1 MYKQS
6 NEAKLAY
13 QSAERTLDI
22 VVNVNGV
29 DYKATDIEQ
38 FDYDSG
44 GYTGDTFSI
53 GSTYEN
59 NITVK
64 FIHLVEGLK
73 RGMIVKPRIG
83 IKLPNGTFEYTPL
96 GVFIIADEIQM
107 DRNNNS
113 TTIKAYDKFVVMEGQ
128 YISKLTYPANAVD
141 IITEIA
147 QMCKVD
153 VNTNDLAHL
162 PTIKVSKAITKQSYR
177 TAIGWIAQLYVG
189 FASFDRNGKLTIRRV
204 AEPNY
209 TIEPSEYEQQGLIKN
224 EAPYI
229 IGGISC
235 NVNAVET
242 TNNGETNETTH
253 KIHSGSVNGS
263 QIELTNDIMTQ
274 ELLDSIWNSLKTV
287 TFYPFSLNWFGN
299 PAIEAGD
306 WLSLKDMKGNVF
318 IVPNN
323 GYTIS
328 FNGGLS
334 STSKA
339 DQNATDSSTVK
350 YTGELT
356 RAIENYSRRQAPDG
370 TNIYTDVKEPTDAK
384 FNDVWFK
391 PNGNSTELWIFEQQS
406 DGTGKWV
413 KQPVNGEVEQKIN
426 DALKDFDELD
436 KSFKDNANT
445 QSATN
450 ELMKSR
456 IDGISNQI
464 PNLSDEISRVN
475 GSVTSLKTQ
484 ADKDRQ
490 QLQTTSQNLD
500 KARQDLL
507 SNSNRIDG
515 ISNQIPNLSDEIS
528 RVNGSVT
535 SLKTQA
541 DKDRQQLQTTSQN
554 LDKARQDLLSNSNRI
569 DKLTVGLDSVNI
581 NVNNVNSKVDNIKIG
596 GTNLMQNTTKDYV
609 KFTGD
614 GWGVSYLTPNNQ
626 AIPVIGGETYTFSA
640 WVKNDSSSAGRV
652 DLEIYQYNA
661 KGENKQNG
669 SSSEFSVWASP
680 GEEKR
685 LVFTKTL
692 LADTTK
698 VRLHTRNRDKNGTVT
713 YWTKMAKVEKGNVP
727 TDWSPA
733 PEDEIERVS
742 QLKVD
747 LNGMNATVAT
757 NKGDIAQIKLTE
769 SGMQQSI
776 KDAQG
781 NISALQNDSKQF
793 KQQFQDVNGSIATI
807 TNTANSLSSQLSTKV
822 GTSEYNS
829 FKEQTAQELR
839 AKLTASDL
847 SGYAKS
853 ADVKVSVDGL
863 NARFDN
869 LNVGGTNLL
878 KGTSKELQ
886 QKSTTNDWVRLPYN
900 TNFFKS
906 IYPLDNFTAK
916 VWIEK
921 PNKDSWLQAYVG
933 GNGLFK
939 GNVIKAGQSG
949 YSEVHGTLNKD
960 ITGANLVIGAG
971 DGVSVSL
978 SWKELKLEKGNV
990 PTDWSPAPEDEIERV
1005 SQLKV
1010 DLNGMNATVATN
1022 KGDIA
1027 QIKLTES
1034 GMQQSI
1040 KDAQGNISALQNDS
1054 KQFKQQFQDVNG
1066 SIATITNT
1074 ANSLSS
1080 QLSTKVGTSE
1090 YNSFKEQTAQELRA
1104 KLTASDLS
1112 GYAKSADVKVSVDG
1126 LNARFDN
1133 LNVGGTNL
1141 LKGTSKELQQKS
1153 TTNDWVRL
1161 PYNTNFFKS
1170 IYPLDNFTAKVWI
1183 EKPNKDSWLQA
1194 YVGGNGLFKGN
1205 VIKAGQSGYSE
1216 VHGTLNK
1223 DITGA
1228 NLVIGAGDGVS
1239 VSLSWKELKLE
1250 KGTIATDWSP
1260 SPEDMTDK
1268 IEVLSGKITA
1278 NSNEFSTVYTK
1289 ITNVQDIANST
1300 GGGINLAKHTSNK
1313 LANVTASPWIYVGSE
1328 SSSSF
1333 NKLKDYQGKYMTVRV
1348 WIERPSRD
1356 TWVRI
1361 WTDKGAIEGNV
1372 IKAGQSGYSTASGV
1386 IPTGFS
1392 AWNIPVGNSNNGTTT
1407 TFGWKE
1413 FKIELGNVATPWSP
1427 NPDDVDNN
1435 IDTAANNARTNAKN
1449 DAVNAIKSDSQWQ
1462 SMGKIVTNASFLQNS
1477 DGFAQEVSKRIVG
1490 STGQTNLYY
1499 NSEFAYTGTD
1509 PHNMDGI
1516 QSTRN
1521 VAYSKNDRWANYK
1534 GSNAVFAST
1543 RGTLSDYYYI
1553 EHRKDKYVK
1562 VQPGEVVSASV
1573 VTWVTGGSDVPRD
1586 GYAICTISFYKDL
1599 SSSRMGYKETSVA
1612 AKDINYPYYRTLK
1625 VENVTVPNGANYM
1638 TLHLIARGSSNWQF
1652 SQPMLVKDNHVG
1664 VYVPSTQLQLN
1675 QVIDTADSHT
1685 RTISDYLTGSN
1696 SRFVQMANYLN
1707 MNVKNSSVSING
1719 DGVMLSGNRIK
1730 ITGKTLID
1738 NAVILDALIKD
1749 INANTI
1755 KTKKLDASKINVTNL
1770 NANNITSGTI
1780 SGTNLNIN
1788 LDSGD
1793 VSFQKGVL
1801 YNNKNLKIDL
1811 TNGFLEI
1818 QDTKKTRGLL
1828 ITDGNIFISKDLSS
1842 IDPSKQIA
1850 NIGYNG
1856 GSGIDL
1862 DVYNVGK
1869 MSFTYSEIVDK
1880 SNNVS
1885 LETRPV
1891 NWRSKYYLGPQLYM
1905 KAGEYKNTHTFAIR
1919 TNGDGLGAS
1928 ILGDND
1934 KITITASEVSISKIK
1949 NTYIENLDAT
1959 NLHVYGSKNSVVPSS
1974 KGYVA
1979 INAYET
1985 AEYYFGDIGESQTDK
2000 QGVKIINLE
2009 PLFLETVNTSVPYQ
2023 VFLSSYDD
2031 AKVWVFARNNN
2042 MFIVKS
2048 DKPNVK
2054 FAWEIKAK
2062 RKDYENVRLKTVNYK
2077 GERN

>member
-128 YISKLTYPANAVD
+128 YVSKLTYPANAVD

-189 FASFDRNGKLTIRRV
+189 FASFDRDGKLTIRRV

-209 TIEPSEYEQQGLIKN
+209 TIEPSEYEQQGLVKN

-235 NVNAVET
+235 NVNVVET
-242 TNNGETNETTH
+242 TNNGETNETTY

-274 ELLDSIWNSLKTV
+274 ELLDSIWNSLKTI

-318 IVPNN
+318 VVPNN

-356 RAIENYSRRQAPDG
+356 RAIENYSKRQAPDG

-391 PNGNSTELWIFEQQS
+391 PNGNSTELWIFERQS

-436 KSFKDNANT
+436 KSFRDNANT

-456 IDGISNQI
+456 IDSISNQI

-484 ADKDRQ
+484 TDKDRQ

-500 KARQDLL
+500 KARQDVL
-507 SNSNRIDG
+507 SNS
-515 ISNQIPNLSDEIS
+515 S
-528 RVNGSVT
+528 
-535 SLKTQA
+535 
-541 DKDRQQLQTTSQN
+541 
-554 LDKARQDLLSNSNRI
+554 RI
-569 DKLTVGLDSVNI
+569 DKLSVGLDSVNI
-581 NVNNVNSKVDNIKIG
+581 NVNNVNSKVEGIQIG
-596 GTNLMQNTTKDYV
+596 GGKNIVRGTSSDWTGVGRDEFNGSNNQVHIIGLAYLDQLKVGDSVTVTCNYQYSGVTNSNAEAQIQ
-609 KFTGD
+609 
-614 GWGVSYLTPNNQ
+614 GWGNVTKWESGQFPRQTPFAMQTGNDLYKGSIN
-626 AIPVIGGETYTFSA
+626 YTFKLTADMLKNRYWELA
-640 WVKNDSSSAGRV
+640 WRFNYVNQGAWF
-652 DLEIYQYNA
+652 Q
-661 KGENKQNG
+661 
-669 SSSEFSVWASP
+669 W
-680 GEEKR
+680 
-685 LVFTKTL
+685 VFF
-692 LADTTK
+692 
-698 VRLHTRNRDKNGTVT
+698 
-713 YWTKMAKVEKGNVP
+713 KMEKGTTATP
-727 TDWSPA
+727 WTPA

-742 QLKVD
+742 QLRVD
-747 LNGMNATVAT
+747 LDGMNATVAT

-769 SGMQQSI
+769 NGMQQSI

-781 NISALQNDSKQF
+781 NISTLQNDSKQF
-793 KQQFQDVNGSIATI
+793 KQQFQDVNGNITTI
-807 TNTANSLSSQLSTKV
+807 KNDAKSLSSQLSTKV

-829 FKEQTAQELR
+829 FKEQTAQQLQT
-839 AKLTASDL
+839 KLTASDL

-863 NARFDN
+863 NARFDS

-878 KGTSKELQ
+878 YKTKDIDINNKNWYQKGSNVYYDKRYDKKAIHAWGDWSTYVSNQTIHLESNTDYTVSAYLMSYQKGTGSGIQFGVYAKNTADNQAFTVGVLQ
-886 QKSTTNDWVRLPYN
+886 NTKGNLSNTEWRRFSTVYHN
-900 TNFFKS
+900 TN
-906 IYPLDNFTAK
+906 A
-916 VWIEK
+916 
-921 PNKDSWLQAYVG
+921 
-933 GNGLFK
+933 
-939 GNVIKAGQSG
+939 
-949 YSEVHGTLNKD
+949 KD
-960 ITGANLVIGAG
+960 ITDFRIEAFG
-971 DGVSVSL
+971 DWSTVSGNV
-978 SWKELKLEKGNV
+978 WIAEIKLETGNIA
-990 PTDWSPAPEDEIERV
+990 TDYTQAPEDM
-1005 SQLKV
+1005 S
-1010 DLNGMNATVATN
+1010 
-1022 KGDIA
+1022 
-1027 QIKLTES
+1027 
-1034 GMQQSI
+1034 
-1040 KDAQGNISALQNDS
+1040 
-1054 KQFKQQFQDVNG
+1054 
-1066 SIATITNT
+1066 
-1074 ANSLSS
+1074 
-1080 QLSTKVGTSE
+1080 
-1090 YNSFKEQTAQELRA
+1090 
-1104 KLTASDLS
+1104 
-1112 GYAKSADVKVSVDG
+1112 
-1126 LNARFDN
+1126 
-1133 LNVGGTNL
+1133 
-1141 LKGTSKELQQKS
+1141 
-1153 TTNDWVRL
+1153 
-1161 PYNTNFFKS
+1161 
-1170 IYPLDNFTAKVWI
+1170 
-1183 EKPNKDSWLQA
+1183 
-1194 YVGGNGLFKGN
+1194 
-1205 VIKAGQSGYSE
+1205 
-1216 VHGTLNK
+1216 
-1223 DITGA
+1223 
-1228 NLVIGAGDGVS
+1228 
-1239 VSLSWKELKLE
+1239 
-1250 KGTIATDWSP
+1250 
-1260 SPEDMTDK
+1260 DK
-1268 IEVLSGKITA
+1268 IEALSGRVTA

-1289 ITNVQDIANST
+1289 ITN
-1300 GGGINLAKHTSNK
+1300 
-1313 LANVTASPWIYVGSE
+1313 
-1328 SSSSF
+1328 
-1333 NKLKDYQGKYMTVRV
+1333 
-1348 WIERPSRD
+1348 
-1356 TWVRI
+1356 
-1361 WTDKGAIEGNV
+1361 
-1372 IKAGQSGYSTASGV
+1372 
-1386 IPTGFS
+1386 
-1392 AWNIPVGNSNNGTTT
+1392 
-1407 TFGWKE
+1407 
-1413 FKIELGNVATPWSP
+1413 
-1427 NPDDVDNN
+1427 
-1435 IDTAANNARTNAKN
+1435 AKN
-1449 DAVNAIKSDSQWQ
+1449 DAINAIKGDSQWQ

-1477 DGFAQEVSKRIVG
+1477 NGFAQEVVKTATPAFNGGGKNLARGTSDSWTGVYTQEFNGGTNFTKKVADVYLDDLSVG
-1490 STGQTNLYY
+1490 DRVSVQIIYQYSGVTTSNAKAWLQGSGDVTGWNGGNFYGTPTTINMQ
-1499 NSEFAYTGTD
+1499 TGTGVKNGSFKYTFD
-1509 PHNMDGI
+1509 ITSDMKKNRFWGVAWRFD
-1516 QSTRN
+1516 N
-1521 VAYSKNDRWANYK
+1521 VNK
-1534 GSNAVFAST
+1534 GAWFQW
-1543 RGTLSDYYYI
+1543 L
-1553 EHRKDKYVK
+1553 K
-1562 VQPGEVVSASV
+1562 
-1573 VTWVTGGSDVPRD
+1573 
-1586 GYAICTISFYKDL
+1586 F
-1599 SSSRMGYKETSVA
+1599 
-1612 AKDINYPYYRTLK
+1612 K
-1625 VENVTVPNGANYM
+1625 VEKGTVATPWSPAPEDLA
-1638 TLHLIARGSSNWQF
+1638 T
-1652 SQPMLVKDNHVG
+1652 K
-1664 VYVPSTQLQLN
+1664 LQLN

-1707 MNVKNSSVSING
+1707 MNVGNSSVSVNG
-1719 DGVMLSGNRIK
+1719 NGVMLSGNRIK

-1749 INANTI
+1749 INANTV
-1755 KTKKLDASKINVTNL
+1755 KTKTLDASKINVTNL

-1801 YNNKNLKIDL
+1801 YNNKNFKIDL

-1850 NIGYNG
+1850 NIGYND
-1856 GSGIDL
+1856 GSGMDL
-1862 DVYNVGK
+1862 DVFNVGK

-1891 NWRSKYYLGPQLYM
+1891 NWRSKDYLGPQLYM

-1934 KITITASEVSISKIK
+1934 KITITASDVSISKIK

-1974 KGYVA
+1974 KGYIA

-2000 QGVKIINLE
+2000 QGVKIINLD
-2009 PLFLETVNTSVPYQ
+2009 PLFLETVNTNVPYQ

>member
-128 YISKLTYPANAVD
+128 YVSKLTYPANAVD

-209 TIEPSEYEQQGLIKN
+209 TIEPSEYEQQGLVKN

-235 NVNAVET
+235 NVNVVET
-242 TNNGETNETTH
+242 TNNGETSETTH
-253 KIHSGSVNGS
+253 KLHSGSVNGS

-274 ELLDSIWNSLKTV
+274 SLLDSIWDSLKSI

-306 WLSLKDMKGNVF
+306 WLSLKDIKGNVF
-318 IVPNN
+318 VVPNN

-356 RAIENYSRRQAPDG
+356 RAIENYSKRQAPDG

-391 PNGNSTELWIFEQQS
+391 PNGNSTELWIFERQS

-413 KQPVNGEVEQKIN
+413 KQPVNGEVEKKIN

-456 IDGISNQI
+456 IDSISNQI

-500 KARQDLL
+500 KARQDVL
-507 SNSNRIDG
+507 SNS
-515 ISNQIPNLSDEIS
+515 S
-528 RVNGSVT
+528 
-535 SLKTQA
+535 
-541 DKDRQQLQTTSQN
+541 
-554 LDKARQDLLSNSNRI
+554 RI
-569 DKLTVGLDSVNI
+569 DKLSVGLDSVNI
-581 NVNNVNSKVDNIKIG
+581 NVNNVNSKVDSIQIG
-596 GTNLMQNTTKDYV
+596 GGKNLVRGTSGDWTGVGRDEFNGSNNQTHIIGLAYLDQLKVGDSVTVTCNYQYSGVTNSNAEAQIQ
-609 KFTGD
+609 
-614 GWGVSYLTPNNQ
+614 GWGNVTKWESGQFPRQTPF
-626 AIPVIGGETYTFSA
+626 AIQTGNDLYKGSINYTFKLTADMLKNRYWELA
-640 WVKNDSSSAGRV
+640 WRFNYVNQGAWF
-652 DLEIYQYNA
+652 Q
-661 KGENKQNG
+661 
-669 SSSEFSVWASP
+669 W
-680 GEEKR
+680 
-685 LVFTKTL
+685 VFF
-692 LADTTK
+692 
-698 VRLHTRNRDKNGTVT
+698 
-713 YWTKMAKVEKGNVP
+713 KMEKGTTATP
-727 TDWSPA
+727 WTPA
-733 PEDEIERVS
+733 PEDEIERVA

-747 LNGMNATVAT
+747 LNGINATVAT

-769 SGMQQSI
+769 NGMQQSI

-781 NISALQNDSKQF
+781 NISTLQNDSKQF
-793 KQQFQDVNGSIATI
+793 KQQFQDVNGNIADI
-807 TNTANSLSSQLSTKV
+807 NNNAKSLSSQLSTKV

-839 AKLTASDL
+839 TKLIASDL

-863 NARFDN
+863 NARFDS

-878 KGTSKELQ
+878 YKTKDIDINNKNWYQKGSNVYYDKRYDKKAIHAWGDWSTYVSNQTIHLESNTDYTVSAYLMSYQKGTGVADGNGIQFGVYAKNTADNQAFTVGVLQ
-886 QKSTTNDWVRLPYN
+886 NTKGNLSNTEWRRFSTVYHN
-900 TNFFKS
+900 TN
-906 IYPLDNFTAK
+906 A
-916 VWIEK
+916 
-921 PNKDSWLQAYVG
+921 
-933 GNGLFK
+933 
-939 GNVIKAGQSG
+939 
-949 YSEVHGTLNKD
+949 KD
-960 ITGANLVIGAG
+960 ITDFRIGAFG
-971 DGVSVSL
+971 DWSTVSGNV
-978 SWKELKLEKGNV
+978 WIAEIKLETGNIA
-990 PTDWSPAPEDEIERV
+990 TDYTQAPEDM
-1005 SQLKV
+1005 S
-1010 DLNGMNATVATN
+1010 
-1022 KGDIA
+1022 
-1027 QIKLTES
+1027 
-1034 GMQQSI
+1034 
-1040 KDAQGNISALQNDS
+1040 
-1054 KQFKQQFQDVNG
+1054 
-1066 SIATITNT
+1066 
-1074 ANSLSS
+1074 
-1080 QLSTKVGTSE
+1080 
-1090 YNSFKEQTAQELRA
+1090 
-1104 KLTASDLS
+1104 
-1112 GYAKSADVKVSVDG
+1112 
-1126 LNARFDN
+1126 
-1133 LNVGGTNL
+1133 
-1141 LKGTSKELQQKS
+1141 
-1153 TTNDWVRL
+1153 
-1161 PYNTNFFKS
+1161 
-1170 IYPLDNFTAKVWI
+1170 
-1183 EKPNKDSWLQA
+1183 
-1194 YVGGNGLFKGN
+1194 
-1205 VIKAGQSGYSE
+1205 
-1216 VHGTLNK
+1216 
-1223 DITGA
+1223 
-1228 NLVIGAGDGVS
+1228 
-1239 VSLSWKELKLE
+1239 
-1250 KGTIATDWSP
+1250 
-1260 SPEDMTDK
+1260 DK
-1268 IEVLSGKITA
+1268 IEALSGKITA

-1289 ITNVQDIANST
+1289 ITN
-1300 GGGINLAKHTSNK
+1300 
-1313 LANVTASPWIYVGSE
+1313 
-1328 SSSSF
+1328 
-1333 NKLKDYQGKYMTVRV
+1333 
-1348 WIERPSRD
+1348 
-1356 TWVRI
+1356 
-1361 WTDKGAIEGNV
+1361 
-1372 IKAGQSGYSTASGV
+1372 
-1386 IPTGFS
+1386 
-1392 AWNIPVGNSNNGTTT
+1392 
-1407 TFGWKE
+1407 
-1413 FKIELGNVATPWSP
+1413 
-1427 NPDDVDNN
+1427 
-1435 IDTAANNARTNAKN
+1435 AKN
-1449 DAVNAIKSDSQWQ
+1449 DAINAIKGDSQWQ
-1462 SMGKIVTNASFLQNS
+1462 SIGKIVTNASFLQNS
-1477 DGFAQEVSKRIVG
+1477 DGFAQEVVKTATPAFNGGGKNLARGTSDSWTGVYTQEFNGGTNFTKKVADVYLDDLSVG
-1490 STGQTNLYY
+1490 DRVSVQIIYQYSGVTTSNAKAWLQGSGDVTGWNGGNFYGTPTTINMQ
-1499 NSEFAYTGTD
+1499 TGTGVKNGSFKYTFD
-1509 PHNMDGI
+1509 ITSDMKKNRFWRVAWRFD
-1516 QSTRN
+1516 N
-1521 VAYSKNDRWANYK
+1521 VNK
-1534 GSNAVFAST
+1534 GARFQW
-1543 RGTLSDYYYI
+1543 L
-1553 EHRKDKYVK
+1553 K
-1562 VQPGEVVSASV
+1562 
-1573 VTWVTGGSDVPRD
+1573 
-1586 GYAICTISFYKDL
+1586 F
-1599 SSSRMGYKETSVA
+1599 
-1612 AKDINYPYYRTLK
+1612 K
-1625 VENVTVPNGANYM
+1625 VEKGKVATPYSPAPEDLA
-1638 TLHLIARGSSNWQF
+1638 T
-1652 SQPMLVKDNHVG
+1652 K
-1664 VYVPSTQLQLN
+1664 LQLN

-1685 RTISDYLTGSN
+1685 RTINDYLTGSN

-1850 NIGYNG
+1850 NIGYND
-1856 GSGIDL
+1856 GSGMDL
-1862 DVYNVGK
+1862 DVFNVGK

-1928 ILGDND
+1928 ILGNND
-1934 KITITASEVSISKIK
+1934 KITISASDVSISKIK
-1949 NTYIENLDAT
+1949 YTYIENLDAT

-2062 RKDYENVRLKTVNYK
+2062 RKGYENVRLETVDLKN
-2077 GERN
+2077 ERN

>member
-128 YISKLTYPANAVD
+128 YVSKLTYPANAVD

-209 TIEPSEYEQQGLIKN
+209 TIEPSEYEQQGLVKN

-235 NVNAVET
+235 NVNVVET
-242 TNNGETNETTH
+242 TNNGETSETTH
-253 KIHSGSVNGS
+253 KLHSGSVNGS

-274 ELLDSIWNSLKTV
+274 SLLDSIWDSLKSI

-306 WLSLKDMKGNVF
+306 WLSLKDIKGNVF
-318 IVPNN
+318 VVPNN

-356 RAIENYSRRQAPDG
+356 RAIENYSKRQAPDG

-391 PNGNSTELWIFEQQS
+391 PNGNSTELWIFERQS

-456 IDGISNQI
+456 IDSISNQI

-500 KARQDLL
+500 KARQDVL
-507 SNSNRIDG
+507 SNS
-515 ISNQIPNLSDEIS
+515 S
-528 RVNGSVT
+528 
-535 SLKTQA
+535 
-541 DKDRQQLQTTSQN
+541 
-554 LDKARQDLLSNSNRI
+554 RI
-569 DKLTVGLDSVNI
+569 DKLSVGLDSVNI
-581 NVNNVNSKVDNIKIG
+581 NVNNVNSKVDSIQIG
-596 GTNLMQNTTKDYV
+596 GGKNLVRGTSGDWTGVGRDEFNGSNNQTHIIGLAYLDQLKVGDSVTVTCNYQYSGVTNSNAEAQIQ
-609 KFTGD
+609 
-614 GWGVSYLTPNNQ
+614 GWGNVTKWESGRFPRQTPF
-626 AIPVIGGETYTFSA
+626 AIQTGNDLYKGSINYTFKLTADMLKNRYWELA
-640 WVKNDSSSAGRV
+640 WRFNYVNQGAWF
-652 DLEIYQYNA
+652 Q
-661 KGENKQNG
+661 
-669 SSSEFSVWASP
+669 W
-680 GEEKR
+680 
-685 LVFTKTL
+685 VFF
-692 LADTTK
+692 
-698 VRLHTRNRDKNGTVT
+698 
-713 YWTKMAKVEKGNVP
+713 KMEKGTTATP
-727 TDWSPA
+727 WTPA
-733 PEDEIERVS
+733 PEDEIERVA

-747 LNGMNATVAT
+747 LNGINATVAT

-769 SGMQQSI
+769 NGMQQSI

-781 NISALQNDSKQF
+781 NISTLQNDSKQF
-793 KQQFQDVNGSIATI
+793 KQQFQDVNGNIADI
-807 TNTANSLSSQLSTKV
+807 NNNAKSLSSQLSTKV

-839 AKLTASDL
+839 TKLIASDL

-863 NARFDN
+863 NARFDS

-878 KGTSKELQ
+878 YKTKDIDINNKNWYQKGSNVYYDKRYDKKAIHAWGDWSTYVSNQTIHLESNTDYTVSAYLMSYQKGTGVADGNGIQFGVYAKNTADNQAFTVGVLQ
-886 QKSTTNDWVRLPYN
+886 NTKGNLSNTEWRRFSTVYHN
-900 TNFFKS
+900 TN
-906 IYPLDNFTAK
+906 A
-916 VWIEK
+916 
-921 PNKDSWLQAYVG
+921 
-933 GNGLFK
+933 
-939 GNVIKAGQSG
+939 
-949 YSEVHGTLNKD
+949 KD
-960 ITGANLVIGAG
+960 ITDFRIEAFG
-971 DGVSVSL
+971 DWSTVSGNV
-978 SWKELKLEKGNV
+978 WIAEIKLETGNIA
-990 PTDWSPAPEDEIERV
+990 TDYTQAPEDM
-1005 SQLKV
+1005 S
-1010 DLNGMNATVATN
+1010 
-1022 KGDIA
+1022 
-1027 QIKLTES
+1027 
-1034 GMQQSI
+1034 
-1040 KDAQGNISALQNDS
+1040 
-1054 KQFKQQFQDVNG
+1054 
-1066 SIATITNT
+1066 
-1074 ANSLSS
+1074 
-1080 QLSTKVGTSE
+1080 
-1090 YNSFKEQTAQELRA
+1090 
-1104 KLTASDLS
+1104 
-1112 GYAKSADVKVSVDG
+1112 
-1126 LNARFDN
+1126 
-1133 LNVGGTNL
+1133 
-1141 LKGTSKELQQKS
+1141 
-1153 TTNDWVRL
+1153 
-1161 PYNTNFFKS
+1161 
-1170 IYPLDNFTAKVWI
+1170 
-1183 EKPNKDSWLQA
+1183 
-1194 YVGGNGLFKGN
+1194 
-1205 VIKAGQSGYSE
+1205 
-1216 VHGTLNK
+1216 
-1223 DITGA
+1223 
-1228 NLVIGAGDGVS
+1228 
-1239 VSLSWKELKLE
+1239 
-1250 KGTIATDWSP
+1250 
-1260 SPEDMTDK
+1260 DK
-1268 IEVLSGKITA
+1268 IEALSGKITA

-1289 ITNVQDIANST
+1289 ITN
-1300 GGGINLAKHTSNK
+1300 
-1313 LANVTASPWIYVGSE
+1313 
-1328 SSSSF
+1328 
-1333 NKLKDYQGKYMTVRV
+1333 
-1348 WIERPSRD
+1348 
-1356 TWVRI
+1356 
-1361 WTDKGAIEGNV
+1361 
-1372 IKAGQSGYSTASGV
+1372 
-1386 IPTGFS
+1386 
-1392 AWNIPVGNSNNGTTT
+1392 
-1407 TFGWKE
+1407 
-1413 FKIELGNVATPWSP
+1413 
-1427 NPDDVDNN
+1427 
-1435 IDTAANNARTNAKN
+1435 AKN
-1449 DAVNAIKSDSQWQ
+1449 DAINAIKGDSQWQ
-1462 SMGKIVTNASFLQNS
+1462 SIGKIVTNASFLQNS
-1477 DGFAQEVSKRIVG
+1477 DGFAQEVVKTATPAFNGGGKNLARGTSDSWTGVYTQEFNGGTNFTKKVADVYLDDLSVG
-1490 STGQTNLYY
+1490 DRVSVQIIYQYSGVTTSNAKAWLQGSGDVTGWNGGNFYGTPTTINMQ
-1499 NSEFAYTGTD
+1499 TGTGVKNGSFKYTFD
-1509 PHNMDGI
+1509 ITSDMKKNRFWRVAWRFD
-1516 QSTRN
+1516 N
-1521 VAYSKNDRWANYK
+1521 VNK
-1534 GSNAVFAST
+1534 GAWFQW
-1543 RGTLSDYYYI
+1543 L
-1553 EHRKDKYVK
+1553 K
-1562 VQPGEVVSASV
+1562 
-1573 VTWVTGGSDVPRD
+1573 
-1586 GYAICTISFYKDL
+1586 F
-1599 SSSRMGYKETSVA
+1599 
-1612 AKDINYPYYRTLK
+1612 K
-1625 VENVTVPNGANYM
+1625 VEKGKVATPYSPAPEDLA
-1638 TLHLIARGSSNWQF
+1638 T
-1652 SQPMLVKDNHVG
+1652 K
-1664 VYVPSTQLQLN
+1664 LQLN

-1685 RTISDYLTGSN
+1685 RTINDYLTGSN

-2062 RKDYENVRLKTVNYK
+2062 RKGYENVRLETVDLKN
-2077 GERN
+2077 ERN

>member
-128 YISKLTYPANAVD
+128 YVSKLTYPANAVD

-153 VNTNDLAHL
+153 VNTDDLAHL

-189 FASFDRNGKLTIRRV
+189 FASFDRDGKLTIRRV

-209 TIEPSEYEQQGLIKN
+209 TIEPSEYEQQGLVKN

-235 NVNAVET
+235 NVNVVET

-318 IVPNN
+318 VVPNN

-391 PNGNSTELWIFEQQS
+391 PNGNSTELWIFERQS

-426 DALKDFDELD
+426 DTLKDFDKLD

-456 IDGISNQI
+456 IDSISNQI
-464 PNLSDEISRVN
+464 PNLNDEISRVN
-475 GSVTSLKTQ
+475 GNVTSLKTQ
-484 ADKDRQ
+484 TDKDRQ

-500 KARQDLL
+500 Q
-507 SNSNRIDG
+507 
-515 ISNQIPNLSDEIS
+515 
-528 RVNGSVT
+528 
-535 SLKTQA
+535 
-541 DKDRQQLQTTSQN
+541 
-554 LDKARQDLLSNSNRI
+554 ARQDLLSNSNRI
-569 DKLTVGLDSVNI
+569 DKLSVGLDNVNI
-581 NVNNVNSKVDNIKIG
+581 NVNNVNSKIDNLRVGARNLALNTAKLVGHDNPKETDGNGITIAQNIQMPNGWSEFWEPKLSITPQDLEGKQYTVSVDVYIGDISALSQMYFSAVQLLSQKGSRKREANQYAFSDPSIKTIDG
-596 GTNLMQNTTKDYV
+596 SPIVAGKWIRLTTTNVVPKGY
-609 KFTGD
+609 FTDILEDGD
-614 GWGVSYLTPNNQ
+614 YLTLAVKIKPNNTKQ
-626 AIPVIGGETYTFSA
+626 TYLKWKKMKFELGAI
-640 WVKNDSSSAGRV
+640 
-652 DLEIYQYNA
+652 
-661 KGENKQNG
+661 
-669 SSSEFSVWASP
+669 
-680 GEEKR
+680 
-685 LVFTKTL
+685 
-692 LADTTK
+692 
-698 VRLHTRNRDKNGTVT
+698 
-713 YWTKMAKVEKGNVP
+713 P
-727 TDWSPA
+727 TDWTPA

-742 QLKVD
+742 QLRVD

-769 SGMQQSI
+769 NGMQQSI

-781 NISALQNDSKQF
+781 NISTLQNDSKQF
-793 KQQFQDVNGSIATI
+793 KQQFQDVNGNITTI
-807 TNTANSLSSQLSTKV
+807 KNDAKSLSSQLSTKV

-829 FKEQTAQELR
+829 FKNQTAQELR
-839 AKLTASDL
+839 TKLIASDL
-847 SGYAKS
+847 NGYAKS

-878 KGTSKELQ
+878 FKTKDMDINNKNWYQKGSNTYYEKRQ
-886 QKSTTNDWVRLPYN
+886 DKKAIHAWGDWSTYASNQTIHLEAN
-900 TNFFKS
+900 TDYVVSAYIMSYQEGNKGSNGSGIQFGVYAKNTA
-906 IYPLDNFTAK
+906 DNQNFT
-916 VWIEK
+916 VGV
-921 PNKDSWLQAYVG
+921 LQ
-933 GNGLFK
+933 NTK
-939 GNVIKAGQSG
+939 GNLSNTEWKRFSTVYHNTTA
-949 YSEVHGTLNKD
+949 KD
-960 ITGANLVIGAG
+960 ITDFRIEASG
-971 DGVSVSL
+971 DWSTVS
-978 SWKELKLEKGNV
+978 GNV
-990 PTDWSPAPEDEIERV
+990 WIAEI
-1005 SQLKV
+1005 
-1010 DLNGMNATVATN
+1010 
-1022 KGDIA
+1022 
-1027 QIKLTES
+1027 
-1034 GMQQSI
+1034 
-1040 KDAQGNISALQNDS
+1040 
-1054 KQFKQQFQDVNG
+1054 
-1066 SIATITNT
+1066 
-1074 ANSLSS
+1074 
-1080 QLSTKVGTSE
+1080 
-1090 YNSFKEQTAQELRA
+1090 
-1104 KLTASDLS
+1104 
-1112 GYAKSADVKVSVDG
+1112 
-1126 LNARFDN
+1126 
-1133 LNVGGTNL
+1133 
-1141 LKGTSKELQQKS
+1141 
-1153 TTNDWVRL
+1153 
-1161 PYNTNFFKS
+1161 
-1170 IYPLDNFTAKVWI
+1170 
-1183 EKPNKDSWLQA
+1183 
-1194 YVGGNGLFKGN
+1194 
-1205 VIKAGQSGYSE
+1205 
-1216 VHGTLNK
+1216 
-1223 DITGA
+1223 
-1228 NLVIGAGDGVS
+1228 
-1239 VSLSWKELKLE
+1239 KLE

-1260 SPEDMTDK
+1260 APEDVDNK

-1278 NSNEFSTVYTK
+1278 NSNEFSTVYSK
-1289 ITNVQDIANST
+1289 I
-1300 GGGINLAKHTSNK
+1300 
-1313 LANVTASPWIYVGSE
+1313 
-1328 SSSSF
+1328 
-1333 NKLKDYQGKYMTVRV
+1333 
-1348 WIERPSRD
+1348 
-1356 TWVRI
+1356 
-1361 WTDKGAIEGNV
+1361 
-1372 IKAGQSGYSTASGV
+1372 
-1386 IPTGFS
+1386 
-1392 AWNIPVGNSNNGTTT
+1392 
-1407 TFGWKE
+1407 
-1413 FKIELGNVATPWSP
+1413 
-1427 NPDDVDNN
+1427 
-1435 IDTAANNARTNAKN
+1435 TNAKN
-1449 DAVNAIKSDSQWQ
+1449 DAINAIKGDNQWQ
-1462 SMGKIVTNASFLQNS
+1462 SMGKIVTNASFLQNAN
-1477 DGFAQEVSKRIVG
+1477 GFAQEVVKTATPMVNG
-1490 STGQTNLYY
+1490 GGKNL
-1499 NSEFAYTGTD
+1499 A
-1509 PHNMDGI
+1509 
-1516 QSTRN
+1516 
-1521 VAYSKNDRWANYK
+1521 
-1534 GSNAVFAST
+1534 
-1543 RGTLSDYYYI
+1543 RGTSDSWQGAYGNEFSGITNFTKHVADVYLDDLNVG
-1553 EHRKDKYVK
+1553 DKVT
-1562 VQPGEVVSASV
+1562 VQIIYQYNG
-1573 VTWVTGGSDVPRD
+1573 VTATNAKCWLQGAGDVTGWNGGNFYGTPTTINMTTDSNLKNGSFKYTFDITSDMKKNR
-1586 GYAICTISFYKDL
+1586 YW
-1599 SSSRMGYKETSVA
+1599 SVA
-1612 AKDINYPYYRTLK
+1612 WRFDNVNKGAWFQWLKFK
-1625 VENVTVPNGANYM
+1625 VE
-1638 TLHLIARGSSNWQF
+1638 RGSVATPWS
-1652 SQPMLVKDNHVG
+1652 PAPEDLATK
-1664 VYVPSTQLQLN
+1664 LQLN

-1696 SRFVQMANYLN
+1696 SRFVQMAKYFN
-1707 MNVKNSSVSING
+1707 MSVGNSSVSVNG
-1719 DGVMLSGNRIK
+1719 NGVMLEGNRIK

-1749 INANTI
+1749 INANTV
-1755 KTKKLDASKINVTNL
+1755 KTKELDASKINVTNL

-1801 YNNKNLKIDL
+1801 YNNKNFKIDL
-1811 TNGFLEI
+1811 TNGFLAI

-1828 ITDGNIFISKDLSS
+1828 ISDGEIYISKNLDLVNPETS
-1842 IDPSKQIA
+1842 IGA
-1850 NIGYNG
+1850 IGYD
-1856 GSGIDL
+1856 GSEGL
-1862 DVYNVGK
+1862 ELNAYKVGTLH
-1869 MSFTYSEIVDK
+1869 FYYSELMGKKNILQ
-1880 SNNVS
+1880 

-1891 NWRSKYYLGPQLYM
+1891 NRSSKIQGPQLFM
-1905 KAGEYKNTHTFAIR
+1905 ESGEYANENNFAIR

-1934 KITITASEVSISKIK
+1934 KITITASDVSISKIK
-1949 NTYIENLDAT
+1949 YTYIENLDAT

>member
-83 IKLPNGTFEYTPL
+83 IKLPSGTFEYTPL

-128 YISKLTYPANAVD
+128 YVSKLTYPANAVD

-189 FASFDRNGKLTIRRV
+189 FASFDRDGKLTIRRV

-209 TIEPSEYEQQGLIKN
+209 TIEPSEYEQQGLVKN

-235 NVNAVET
+235 NVTVVET

-318 IVPNN
+318 VVPNN

-391 PNGNSTELWIFEQQS
+391 PNGNSTELWIFERQS

-413 KQPVNGEVEQKIN
+413 KQPVNGEVEKKIN

-436 KSFKDNANT
+436 KSFKDNAST

-456 IDGISNQI
+456 IDSISNQM

-484 ADKDRQ
+484 TDKDRQ
-490 QLQTTSQNLD
+490 QLQSTSQNLD
-500 KARQDLL
+500 QARQDVL
-507 SNSNRIDG
+507 SNS
-515 ISNQIPNLSDEIS
+515 S
-528 RVNGSVT
+528 
-535 SLKTQA
+535 
-541 DKDRQQLQTTSQN
+541 
-554 LDKARQDLLSNSNRI
+554 RI
-569 DKLTVGLDSVNI
+569 DKLSVGLDSVNI
-581 NVNNVNSKVDNIKIG
+581 NVNNVNSKVDNIKVG
-596 GTNLMQNTTKDYV
+596 GVNLVRNSAHDPINLDHWTTNNVGEVHYFTHSYFRNNTTKMFFLKNTNTDQEMLIQTEYINIEPDTDYTLSMIV
-609 KFTGD
+609 FGSSDVSSGD
-614 GWGVSYLTPNNQ
+614 VHYNIKYADGSNTYFNVDRAFKYNPYRAERKVYHFHTSPN
-626 AIPVIGGETYTFSA
+626 
-640 WVKNDSSSAGRV
+640 SSGSKATQIFIRV
-652 DLEIYQYNA
+652 DN
-661 KGENKQNG
+661 NG
-669 SSSEFSVWASP
+669 LIP
-680 GEEKR
+680 GYS
-685 LVFTKTL
+685 
-692 LADTTK
+692 D
-698 VRLHTRNRDKNGTVT
+698 GTSMLGDV
-713 YWTKMAKVEKGNVP
+713 KLEKGNIA

-733 PEDEIERVS
+733 PEDEIERVA
-742 QLKVD
+742 QIKID
-747 LNGMNATVAT
+747 LNGINATVAT

-769 SGMQQSI
+769 NGMQQSI

-781 NISALQNDSKQF
+781 NISTLQNDSKQF
-793 KQQFQDVNGSIATI
+793 KQQFQDVNGNITTI
-807 TNTANSLSSQLSTKV
+807 KNDAKSLSSQLSTKV

-839 AKLTASDL
+839 TKLTASDL
-847 SGYAKS
+847 NGYAKS

-869 LNVGGTNLL
+869 LNVGGTNLVRNGAYNSNDT
-878 KGTSKELQ
+878 KHW
-886 QKSTTNDWVRLPYN
+886 TTNGVGKLYVLKHAFFKNSSVNHFGLANN
-900 TNFFKS
+900 TNNEMIIYSDWIDVQPNTSYTLSYYRYGYGSVSSGDTYIQFK
-906 IYPLDNFTAK
+906 
-916 VWIEK
+916 
-921 PNKDSWLQAYVG
+921 
-933 GNGLFK
+933 
-939 GNVIKAGQSG
+939 
-949 YSEVHGTLNKD
+949 H
-960 ITGANLVIGAG
+960 G
-971 DGVSVSL
+971 DGATRWQGVENGYKFNPSYAEY
-978 SWKELKLEKGNV
+978 KKFTFR
-990 PTDWSPAPEDEIERV
+990 TDGSDK
-1005 SQLKV
+1005 QL
-1010 DLNGMNATVATN
+1010 
-1022 KGDIA
+1022 
-1027 QIKLTES
+1027 
-1034 GMQQSI
+1034 
-1040 KDAQGNISALQNDS
+1040 
-1054 KQFKQQFQDVNG
+1054 
-1066 SIATITNT
+1066 
-1074 ANSLSS
+1074 
-1080 QLSTKVGTSE
+1080 QL
-1090 YNSFKEQTAQELRA
+1090 
-1104 KLTASDLS
+1104 
-1112 GYAKSADVKVSVDG
+1112 
-1126 LNARFDN
+1126 RFDN
-1133 LNVGGTNL
+1133 NGG
-1141 LKGTSKELQQKS
+1141 
-1153 TTNDWVRL
+1153 
-1161 PYNTNFFKS
+1161 
-1170 IYPLDNFTAKVWI
+1170 
-1183 EKPNKDSWLQA
+1183 
-1194 YVGGNGLFKGN
+1194 
-1205 VIKAGQSGYSE
+1205 
-1216 VHGTLNK
+1216 
-1223 DITGA
+1223 
-1228 NLVIGAGDGVS
+1228 GDCMFAAI
-1239 VSLSWKELKLE
+1239 KLE
-1250 KGTIATDWSP
+1250 KGTIASDYSP
-1260 SPEDMTDK
+1260 NPED
-1268 IEVLSGKITA
+1268 ELEQLQVLSGKITA

-1289 ITNVQDIANST
+1289 ITN
-1300 GGGINLAKHTSNK
+1300 
-1313 LANVTASPWIYVGSE
+1313 
-1328 SSSSF
+1328 
-1333 NKLKDYQGKYMTVRV
+1333 
-1348 WIERPSRD
+1348 
-1356 TWVRI
+1356 
-1361 WTDKGAIEGNV
+1361 
-1372 IKAGQSGYSTASGV
+1372 
-1386 IPTGFS
+1386 
-1392 AWNIPVGNSNNGTTT
+1392 
-1407 TFGWKE
+1407 
-1413 FKIELGNVATPWSP
+1413 
-1427 NPDDVDNN
+1427 
-1435 IDTAANNARTNAKN
+1435 AKN
-1449 DAVNAIKSDSQWQ
+1449 DAINAIKGDSQWQ
-1462 SMGKIVTNASFLQNS
+1462 SIGKIVTNASFLQNS
-1477 DGFAQEVSKRIVG
+1477 DGFAQEVVKTTTPMVSGGGVNLVPLSSNPQLNYWNGGTVG
-1490 STGQTNLYY
+1490 KHSFWKSGRENIFMIY
-1499 NSEFAYTGTD
+1499 NRTSNEKSSSSPRFKVNSNQKYTISFYGAMSGNTVNYD
-1509 PHNMDGI
+1509 VIFLG
-1516 QSTRN
+1516 R
-1521 VAYSKNDRWANYK
+1521 KN
-1534 GSNAVFAST
+1534 GET
-1543 RGTLSDYYYI
+1543 SDYT
-1553 EHRKDKYVK
+1553 
-1562 VQPGEVVSASV
+1562 QVVSIVNKQRLSASYMEYKQFTFNV
-1573 VTWVTGGSDVPRD
+1573 GNSNEGYIRFDNNGYTGGSDD
-1586 GYAICTISFYKDL
+1586 
-1599 SSSRMGYKETSVA
+1599 SVLLW
-1612 AKDINYPYYRTLK
+1612 TCVK
-1625 VENVTVPNGANYM
+1625 VEKGTVATPYSPAPEDLA
-1638 TLHLIARGSSNWQF
+1638 T
-1652 SQPMLVKDNHVG
+1652 K
-1664 VYVPSTQLQLN
+1664 LQLN

-1685 RTISDYLTGSN
+1685 RTISDYLTGNN

-1749 INANTI
+1749 INANTV
-1755 KTKKLDASKINVTNL
+1755 KTKELDASKINVTNL

-1788 LDSGD
+1788 LDSGN

-1801 YNNKNLKIDL
+1801 YNNKNFKIDL

-1891 NWRSKYYLGPQLYM
+1891 NWRSKDYLGPQLYM

-1974 KGYVA
+1974 KGYIA

-2000 QGVKIINLE
+2000 QGVKIINLD

-2031 AKVWVFARNNN
+2031 AKVWVFSRNNN

>member
-128 YISKLTYPANAVD
+128 YVSKLTYPANAVD
-141 IITEIA
+141 IIAEIA

-189 FASFDRNGKLTIRRV
+189 FASFDRDGKLTIRRV

-209 TIEPSEYEQQGLIKN
+209 TIEPSEYEQQGLVKN

-235 NVNAVET
+235 NVNVVET

-274 ELLDSIWNSLKTV
+274 ELLDSIWDSLKTI

-318 IVPNN
+318 VVPNN

-391 PNGNSTELWIFEQQS
+391 PNGNSTELWIFERQS

-456 IDGISNQI
+456 IDSISNQI

-484 ADKDRQ
+484 TDKDRQ
-490 QLQTTSQNLD
+490 QLQLTSQNLD
-500 KARQDLL
+500 QARQDVL
-507 SNSNRIDG
+507 SNS
-515 ISNQIPNLSDEIS
+515 S
-528 RVNGSVT
+528 
-535 SLKTQA
+535 
-541 DKDRQQLQTTSQN
+541 
-554 LDKARQDLLSNSNRI
+554 RI
-569 DKLTVGLDSVNI
+569 DKLSVGLDSVNI

-596 GTNLMQNTTKDYV
+596 GTNLLKDSLIPLTASDVWVADGVSNQVLDDYV
-609 KFTGD
+609 RMRGIGD
-614 GWGVSYLTPNNQ
+614 NN
-626 AIPVIGGETYTFSA
+626 
-640 WVKNDSSSAGRV
+640 R
-652 DLEIYQYNA
+652 IYQLFSNNGLNA
-661 KGENKQNG
+661 DGYYSISFYAGNDNNNEEFDVQVGAWNSLQTVHITTGMMKQYKVENVWLGGNPA
-669 SSSEFSVWASP
+669 FSFVAP
-680 GEEKR
+680 FGK
-685 LVFTKTL
+685 V
-692 LADTTK
+692 
-698 VRLHTRNRDKNGTVT
+698 VRLK
-713 YWTKMAKVEKGNVP
+713 KIKLEKGTIA

-733 PEDEIERVS
+733 PEDEIERVA

-747 LNGMNATVAT
+747 LDGLSGTVAN

-781 NISALQNDSKQF
+781 NISTLQNDSKQF
-793 KQQFQDVNGSIATI
+793 KQQFQDVNGNITTI
-807 TNTANSLSSQLSTKV
+807 KNDAKSLSSQLSTKV

-839 AKLTASDL
+839 TKLTASDL

-878 KGTSKELQ
+878 RKTS
-886 QKSTTNDWVRLPYN
+886 NDWKTWTGTGWANNTVDNGPIDLETGTYTFRAEIDNTGNSQKNVKAEIYVESKN
-900 TNFFKS
+900 TNMYDLASYYHEEIVRANSKGYVKVTFTIKT
-906 IYPLDNFTAK
+906 PLERVIIRPHT
-916 VWIEK
+916 V
-921 PNKDSWLQAYVG
+921 VG
-933 GNGLFK
+933 GVLLTTTT
-939 GNVIKAGQSG
+939 IK
-949 YSEVHGTLNKD
+949 
-960 ITGANLVIGAG
+960 
-971 DGVSVSL
+971 
-978 SWKELKLEKGNV
+978 WRKEKLEQG
-990 PTDWSPAPEDEIERV
+990 
-1005 SQLKV
+1005 
-1010 DLNGMNATVATN
+1010 TV
-1022 KGDIA
+1022 
-1027 QIKLTES
+1027 
-1034 GMQQSI
+1034 
-1040 KDAQGNISALQNDS
+1040 
-1054 KQFKQQFQDVNG
+1054 
-1066 SIATITNT
+1066 
-1074 ANSLSS
+1074 
-1080 QLSTKVGTSE
+1080 
-1090 YNSFKEQTAQELRA
+1090 
-1104 KLTASDLS
+1104 
-1112 GYAKSADVKVSVDG
+1112 
-1126 LNARFDN
+1126 
-1133 LNVGGTNL
+1133 
-1141 LKGTSKELQQKS
+1141 
-1153 TTNDWVRL
+1153 
-1161 PYNTNFFKS
+1161 
-1170 IYPLDNFTAKVWI
+1170 
-1183 EKPNKDSWLQA
+1183 
-1194 YVGGNGLFKGN
+1194 
-1205 VIKAGQSGYSE
+1205 
-1216 VHGTLNK
+1216 
-1223 DITGA
+1223 
-1228 NLVIGAGDGVS
+1228 
-1239 VSLSWKELKLE
+1239 
-1250 KGTIATDWSP
+1250 ATDWSP
-1260 SPEDMTDK
+1260 SPEDIDNK
-1268 IEVLSGKITA
+1268 IEVLSGKVTA

-1289 ITNVQDIANST
+1289 ITN
-1300 GGGINLAKHTSNK
+1300 
-1313 LANVTASPWIYVGSE
+1313 
-1328 SSSSF
+1328 
-1333 NKLKDYQGKYMTVRV
+1333 
-1348 WIERPSRD
+1348 
-1356 TWVRI
+1356 
-1361 WTDKGAIEGNV
+1361 
-1372 IKAGQSGYSTASGV
+1372 
-1386 IPTGFS
+1386 
-1392 AWNIPVGNSNNGTTT
+1392 
-1407 TFGWKE
+1407 
-1413 FKIELGNVATPWSP
+1413 
-1427 NPDDVDNN
+1427 
-1435 IDTAANNARTNAKN
+1435 AKN
-1449 DAVNAIKSDSQWQ
+1449 DAINAIKGDSQWQ
-1462 SMGKIVTNASFLQNS
+1462 SMGKIVTNASFLQNAN
-1477 DGFAQEVSKRIVG
+1477 GFAQEVVKTTTPMVSGGGV
-1490 STGQTNLYY
+1490 NL
-1499 NSEFAYTGTD
+1499 
-1509 PHNMDGI
+1509 
-1516 QSTRN
+1516 
-1521 VAYSKNDRWANYK
+1521 
-1534 GSNAVFAST
+1534 
-1543 RGTLSDYYYI
+1543 L
-1553 EHRKDKYVK
+1553 KDSLV
-1562 VQPGEVVSASV
+1562 PLTA
-1573 VTWVTGGSDVPRD
+1573 SDVWVADGVSNQVLDDYVRMRGIGDNNRIYQLFSNNGLNAD
-1586 GYAICTISFYKDL
+1586 GYYSISFYAGNDNNNEEFDVQVGAWNSLQTVHITTGMMKQ
-1599 SSSRMGYKETSVA
+1599 Y
-1612 AKDINYPYYRTLK
+1612 K
-1625 VENVTVPNGANYM
+1625 VENVWLGGNPAFSFVAPFGKVVRLKKIKLEKGTVATDWSPAPEDLA
-1638 TLHLIARGSSNWQF
+1638 T
-1652 SQPMLVKDNHVG
+1652 K
-1664 VYVPSTQLQLN
+1664 LQLN

-1707 MNVKNSSVSING
+1707 MNVNNSSVSING

-1749 INANTI
+1749 INANTV
-1755 KTKKLDASKINVTNL
+1755 KTKTLDASKINVTNL
-1770 NANNITSGTI
+1770 NANNITSGTL
-1780 SGTNLNIN
+1780 SGPNFSLN
-1788 LDSGD
+1788 LD
-1793 VSFQKGVL
+1793 KGNMKIGIADKSKSIVL
-1801 YNNKNLKIDL
+1801 DNGKIDL
-1811 TNGFLEI
+1811 YSSDVLSSSDYVGTITTVKGGPVNHAIRIAGNDGFLIGTEDFTNNFFADGGYSWGTTPSNYI
-1818 QDTKKTRGLL
+1818 SGAGIFGHNQNLTIAAGPTRDHNTLAMVAGA
-1828 ITDGNIFISKDLSS
+1828 IPSTDLGNIFGARAQPGFYVYGRDETHKDLSFSAAVAPLGVTLSSSYGS
-1842 IDPSKQIA
+1842 IK
-1850 NIGYNG
+1850 
-1856 GSGIDL
+1856 
-1862 DVYNVGK
+1862 VGNTSITAGTDK
-1869 MSFTYSEIVDK
+1869 TDTSLSSSEI
-1880 SNNVS
+1880 S
-1885 LETRPV
+1885 LELYAPNNKKPGLTIKPT
-1891 NWRSKYYLGPQLYM
+1891 YITLGEL
-1905 KAGEYKNTHTFAIR
+1905 A
-1919 TNGDGLGAS
+1919 DGLGGLGNPELSLQLDNKSLHLGADNIS
-1928 ILGDND
+1928 INANKELVLINLKTLYVKSTVTTD
-1934 KITITASEVSISKIK
+1934 SISANHTSTKDL
-1949 NTYIENLDAT
+1949 Y
-1959 NLHVYGSKNSVVPSS
+1959 VSGSKNAVVPSS
-1974 KGYVA
+1974 KGYIA

-2000 QGVKIINLE
+2000 QGVKIINLD

-2062 RKDYENVRLKTVNYK
+2062 RKDYENVRLETVDLKN
-2077 GERN
+2077 ERN

>member
-22 VVNVNGV
+22 VVNINGV

-64 FIHLVEGLK
+64 FIHLVEGLN

-128 YISKLTYPANAVD
+128 YVSKLTYPANAVD

-189 FASFDRNGKLTIRRV
+189 FASFDRDGKLTIRRV

-209 TIEPSEYEQQGLIKN
+209 TIEPSEYEQQGLVKN

-235 NVNAVET
+235 NVNVVET

-274 ELLDSIWNSLKTV
+274 SLLDSIWDSLKTI

-318 IVPNN
+318 VVPNN

-391 PNGNSTELWIFEQQS
+391 PNGNSTELWIFERQS

-456 IDGISNQI
+456 IDSISNQI

-484 ADKDRQ
+484 TDKDRQ
-490 QLQTTSQNLD
+490 QLQSTSQNLD
-500 KARQDLL
+500 KARQDVL
-507 SNSNRIDG
+507 SNS
-515 ISNQIPNLSDEIS
+515 S
-528 RVNGSVT
+528 
-535 SLKTQA
+535 
-541 DKDRQQLQTTSQN
+541 
-554 LDKARQDLLSNSNRI
+554 RI
-569 DKLTVGLDSVNI
+569 DKLSVGLDSVNI

-609 KFTGD
+609 KFTGN
-614 GWGVSYLTPNNQ
+614 GWGVSFMTLNNQ
-626 AIPVIGGETYTFSA
+626 PIDVSVEGGETYTFSA
-640 WVKNDSSSAGRV
+640 WVKNDSSSAGRI

-661 KGENKQNG
+661 KEENNLNG
-669 SSSEFSVWASP
+669 SSSEVSAWVSP

-692 LADTTK
+692 LADTTR

-713 YWTKMAKVEKGNVP
+713 YWTKMAQVEKGTIA

-742 QLKVD
+742 QLRVD
-747 LNGMNATVAT
+747 LDGLSGTVAN

-769 SGMQQSI
+769 NGMQQSI

-781 NISALQNDSKQF
+781 NISTLQNDSKQF
-793 KQQFQDVNGSIATI
+793 KQQFQDVNGNIITI
-807 TNTANSLSSQLSTKV
+807 KNDAKSLSSQLSTKV
-822 GTSEYNS
+822 GTSEYSS

-839 AKLTASDL
+839 TKLIASDL

-878 KGTSKELQ
+878 RKTSNEWKTWTGTGWANDTVDNGPIDLEPGTYTFRAEIDNTGNSQKNVKAEIYVESKSKNMYDLASYYHEEIVEANSKGYVKATFTIKTPLER
-886 QKSTTNDWVRLPYN
+886 VRIRPH
-900 TNFFKS
+900 T
-906 IYPLDNFTAK
+906 
-916 VWIEK
+916 V
-921 PNKDSWLQAYVG
+921 VG
-933 GNGLFK
+933 GVLLTTTT
-939 GNVIKAGQSG
+939 IK
-949 YSEVHGTLNKD
+949 
-960 ITGANLVIGAG
+960 
-971 DGVSVSL
+971 
-978 SWKELKLEKGNV
+978 WRKEKLEQG
-990 PTDWSPAPEDEIERV
+990 
-1005 SQLKV
+1005 
-1010 DLNGMNATVATN
+1010 TV
-1022 KGDIA
+1022 
-1027 QIKLTES
+1027 
-1034 GMQQSI
+1034 
-1040 KDAQGNISALQNDS
+1040 
-1054 KQFKQQFQDVNG
+1054 
-1066 SIATITNT
+1066 
-1074 ANSLSS
+1074 
-1080 QLSTKVGTSE
+1080 
-1090 YNSFKEQTAQELRA
+1090 
-1104 KLTASDLS
+1104 
-1112 GYAKSADVKVSVDG
+1112 
-1126 LNARFDN
+1126 
-1133 LNVGGTNL
+1133 
-1141 LKGTSKELQQKS
+1141 
-1153 TTNDWVRL
+1153 
-1161 PYNTNFFKS
+1161 
-1170 IYPLDNFTAKVWI
+1170 
-1183 EKPNKDSWLQA
+1183 
-1194 YVGGNGLFKGN
+1194 
-1205 VIKAGQSGYSE
+1205 
-1216 VHGTLNK
+1216 
-1223 DITGA
+1223 
-1228 NLVIGAGDGVS
+1228 
-1239 VSLSWKELKLE
+1239 
-1250 KGTIATDWSP
+1250 ATDWSP
-1260 SPEDMTDK
+1260 SPEDIDNK
-1268 IEVLSGKITA
+1268 IEVLSGKVTA

-1289 ITNVQDIANST
+1289 ITN
-1300 GGGINLAKHTSNK
+1300 
-1313 LANVTASPWIYVGSE
+1313 
-1328 SSSSF
+1328 
-1333 NKLKDYQGKYMTVRV
+1333 
-1348 WIERPSRD
+1348 
-1356 TWVRI
+1356 
-1361 WTDKGAIEGNV
+1361 
-1372 IKAGQSGYSTASGV
+1372 
-1386 IPTGFS
+1386 
-1392 AWNIPVGNSNNGTTT
+1392 
-1407 TFGWKE
+1407 
-1413 FKIELGNVATPWSP
+1413 
-1427 NPDDVDNN
+1427 
-1435 IDTAANNARTNAKN
+1435 AKN
-1449 DAVNAIKSDSQWQ
+1449 DAINTIKGDSQWQ
-1462 SMGKIVTNASFLQNS
+1462 SMGKIVTNASFLQNAN
-1477 DGFAQEVSKRIVG
+1477 GFAQEVVKTTTPMISGGGV
-1490 STGQTNLYY
+1490 NLLKDSLVPLTTS
-1499 NSEFAYTGTD
+1499 NIWM
-1509 PHNMDGI
+1509 NDG
-1516 QSTRN
+1516 
-1521 VAYSKNDRWANYK
+1521 V
-1534 GSNAVFAST
+1534 SNQVLDDYVRM
-1543 RGTLSDYYYI
+1543 RGTGDNNRIY
-1553 EHRKDKYVK
+1553 
-1562 VQPGEVVSASV
+1562 QPFSNNGLNA
-1573 VTWVTGGSDVPRD
+1573 D
-1586 GYAICTISFYKDL
+1586 GYYSISFWASNDNNNEEFDVQVGTWNSLQTVHITTGAMKQY
-1599 SSSRMGYKETSVA
+1599 
-1612 AKDINYPYYRTLK
+1612 K
-1625 VENVTVPNGANYM
+1625 VENVWLGGNSSFSFVAPFNKIVRLKKLKLEKGT
-1638 TLHLIARGSSNWQF
+1638 IATDWS
-1652 SQPMLVKDNHVG
+1652 
-1664 VYVPSTQLQLN
+1664 PSPEDLATKLQLN

-1685 RTISDYLTGSN
+1685 RTITDYLTGSN

-1707 MNVKNSSVSING
+1707 MNVGSSSVSING
-1719 DGVMLSGNRIK
+1719 DGIMLSGNRIK

-1749 INANTI
+1749 INANTV
-1755 KTKKLDASKINVTNL
+1755 KTKELDASKINVTNL

-1793 VSFQKGVL
+1793 VSFQKGRIHDS
-1801 YNNKNLKIDL
+1801 NNYIDINIDQRYISTSNLFTRVILKNGKMQLMDQKLFD
-1811 TNGFLEI
+1811 
-1818 QDTKKTRGLL
+1818 
-1828 ITDGNIFISKDLSS
+1828 ITDDYYFEISNEGK
-1842 IDPSKQIA
+1842 
-1850 NIGYNG
+1850 G
-1856 GSGIDL
+1856 GTQWLTGATL
-1862 DVYNVGK
+1862 
-1869 MSFTYSEIVDK
+1869 
-1880 SNNVS
+1880 
-1885 LETRPV
+1885 
-1891 NWRSKYYLGPQLYM
+1891 LG
-1905 KAGEYKNTHTFAIR
+1905 
-1919 TNGDGLGAS
+1919 
-1928 ILGDND
+1928 
-1934 KITITASEVSISKIK
+1934 
-1949 NTYIENLDAT
+1949 
-1959 NLHVYGSKNSVVPSS
+1959 KNSVFLGTKNGAANGSVTEASPMGQTKSSGISVDDYQPTLITGSSRGVMIKGGETFRLATGDTTPYISVGTGQGGISKNRIIIDADYVHFPSVNLKTTS
-1974 KGYVA
+1974 SSPNVYVA
-1979 INAYET
+1979 SDGALVRSTSASKYKSDISRTHDMDYGNKLLELPVAT
-1985 AEYYFGDIGESQTDK
+1985 WIDKAEFERYAKKESEQPPIRHFGMIAEDLADVGLEMLVTRNESGELEGIQYDRIAPALIPVIADLK
-2000 QGVKIINLE
+2000 RRLENLE
-2009 PLFLETVNTSVPYQ
+2009 
-2023 VFLSSYDD
+2023 
-2031 AKVWVFARNNN
+2031 
-2042 MFIVKS
+2042 
-2048 DKPNVK
+2048 
-2054 FAWEIKAK
+2054 
-2062 RKDYENVRLKTVNYK
+2062 RKQQTNE
-2077 GERN
+2077 

>member
-128 YISKLTYPANAVD
+128 YVSKLTYPANAVD

-189 FASFDRNGKLTIRRV
+189 FASFDRDGKLTIRRV

-209 TIEPSEYEQQGLIKN
+209 TIEPSEYEQQGLVKN

-235 NVNAVET
+235 NVNVVET
-242 TNNGETNETTH
+242 TNNGETNEATH

-318 IVPNN
+318 VVPNN

-391 PNGNSTELWIFEQQS
+391 PNGNSTELWIFERQS

-436 KSFKDNANT
+436 KSFKDNAKT

-456 IDGISNQI
+456 IDSISNQI
-464 PNLSDEISRVN
+464 PNLNDEISRVN

-484 ADKDRQ
+484 TDKDRQ
-490 QLQTTSQNLD
+490 QLQSTSQNLD
-500 KARQDLL
+500 KARQDVL
-507 SNSNRIDG
+507 SNS
-515 ISNQIPNLSDEIS
+515 S
-528 RVNGSVT
+528 
-535 SLKTQA
+535 
-541 DKDRQQLQTTSQN
+541 
-554 LDKARQDLLSNSNRI
+554 RI
-569 DKLTVGLDSVNI
+569 DKLSVGLDNVNI
-581 NVNNVNSKVDNIKIG
+581 NVNNVNSKVDSIQIG
-596 GTNLMQNTTKDYV
+596 GGKNIVRGTSADWQGVRTNEFNGSNNQTYLIGLAYLDQLKV
-609 KFTGD
+609 GD
-614 GWGVSYLTPNNQ
+614 SVTVTCNYQYSGVTNSNAEAQIQGWGNVTKWESGQFPRQTPFAMQTGNDLYKGSIN
-626 AIPVIGGETYTFSA
+626 YTFKLTADMLKNRYWELA
-640 WVKNDSSSAGRV
+640 WRFNYVNQGAWF
-652 DLEIYQYNA
+652 Q
-661 KGENKQNG
+661 
-669 SSSEFSVWASP
+669 W
-680 GEEKR
+680 
-685 LVFTKTL
+685 VFF
-692 LADTTK
+692 
-698 VRLHTRNRDKNGTVT
+698 
-713 YWTKMAKVEKGNVP
+713 KMEKGTTATP
-727 TDWSPA
+727 WTPA

-747 LNGMNATVAT
+747 LDGLSGTVAN

-769 SGMQQSI
+769 NSMQQSI

-781 NISALQNDSKQF
+781 NISTLQNDSKQF
-793 KQQFQDVNGSIATI
+793 KQQFQDVNGNITTI
-807 TNTANSLSSQLSTKV
+807 KNDAKSLSSQLSTKV

-829 FKEQTAQELR
+829 FKTQTAQELR
-839 AKLTASDL
+839 TKLTASDL

-863 NARFDN
+863 NARFDS

-878 KGTSKELQ
+878 YKTKDIDINNKNWYQKGNNVYYDKRYDKKAIHAWGDWSTYVSNQTIHLESNTDYTVSAYLMSYQKGTGVADGNGIQFGVYAKNTADNQAFTVGVLQ
-886 QKSTTNDWVRLPYN
+886 NTKGNLSNTEWRRFSTVYHN
-900 TNFFKS
+900 TN
-906 IYPLDNFTAK
+906 A
-916 VWIEK
+916 
-921 PNKDSWLQAYVG
+921 
-933 GNGLFK
+933 
-939 GNVIKAGQSG
+939 
-949 YSEVHGTLNKD
+949 KD
-960 ITGANLVIGAG
+960 ITDFRIEAFG
-971 DGVSVSL
+971 DWSTVSGNV
-978 SWKELKLEKGNV
+978 WIAEIKLETGNIA
-990 PTDWSPAPEDEIERV
+990 TDYTQAPEDM
-1005 SQLKV
+1005 S
-1010 DLNGMNATVATN
+1010 
-1022 KGDIA
+1022 
-1027 QIKLTES
+1027 
-1034 GMQQSI
+1034 
-1040 KDAQGNISALQNDS
+1040 
-1054 KQFKQQFQDVNG
+1054 
-1066 SIATITNT
+1066 
-1074 ANSLSS
+1074 
-1080 QLSTKVGTSE
+1080 
-1090 YNSFKEQTAQELRA
+1090 
-1104 KLTASDLS
+1104 
-1112 GYAKSADVKVSVDG
+1112 
-1126 LNARFDN
+1126 
-1133 LNVGGTNL
+1133 
-1141 LKGTSKELQQKS
+1141 
-1153 TTNDWVRL
+1153 
-1161 PYNTNFFKS
+1161 
-1170 IYPLDNFTAKVWI
+1170 
-1183 EKPNKDSWLQA
+1183 
-1194 YVGGNGLFKGN
+1194 
-1205 VIKAGQSGYSE
+1205 
-1216 VHGTLNK
+1216 
-1223 DITGA
+1223 
-1228 NLVIGAGDGVS
+1228 
-1239 VSLSWKELKLE
+1239 
-1250 KGTIATDWSP
+1250 
-1260 SPEDMTDK
+1260 DK
-1268 IEVLSGKITA
+1268 IEALSGKITA

-1289 ITNVQDIANST
+1289 ITN
-1300 GGGINLAKHTSNK
+1300 
-1313 LANVTASPWIYVGSE
+1313 
-1328 SSSSF
+1328 
-1333 NKLKDYQGKYMTVRV
+1333 
-1348 WIERPSRD
+1348 
-1356 TWVRI
+1356 
-1361 WTDKGAIEGNV
+1361 
-1372 IKAGQSGYSTASGV
+1372 
-1386 IPTGFS
+1386 
-1392 AWNIPVGNSNNGTTT
+1392 
-1407 TFGWKE
+1407 
-1413 FKIELGNVATPWSP
+1413 
-1427 NPDDVDNN
+1427 
-1435 IDTAANNARTNAKN
+1435 AKN
-1449 DAVNAIKSDSQWQ
+1449 DAINAIKGDSQWQ
-1462 SMGKIVTNASFLQNS
+1462 SIGKIVTNASFLQNS
-1477 DGFAQEVSKRIVG
+1477 DGFAQEVVRTATPMVNGGGKNLARGTSDSWQGVG
-1490 STGQTNLYY
+1490 TQEFNGGTNFAKNVADVYLDDLSVGDKVTVQIIYQYSGVTSSNAKAWLQAPGDVTGWNGGNFYGTPSVINMQ
-1499 NSEFAYTGTD
+1499 TGTD
-1509 PHNMDGI
+1509 VKYGSAKYTFDITADMKKN
-1516 QSTRN
+1516 RFWR
-1521 VAYSKNDRWANYK
+1521 VAYRFDNVNK
-1534 GSNAVFAST
+1534 GAWFQW
-1543 RGTLSDYYYI
+1543 L
-1553 EHRKDKYVK
+1553 K
-1562 VQPGEVVSASV
+1562 
-1573 VTWVTGGSDVPRD
+1573 
-1586 GYAICTISFYKDL
+1586 F
-1599 SSSRMGYKETSVA
+1599 
-1612 AKDINYPYYRTLK
+1612 K
-1625 VENVTVPNGANYM
+1625 VEKGKVATPWSPAPEDLA
-1638 TLHLIARGSSNWQF
+1638 T
-1652 SQPMLVKDNHVG
+1652 K
-1664 VYVPSTQLQLN
+1664 LQLN

-1707 MNVKNSSVSING
+1707 MNVNNSSVSING

-1891 NWRSKYYLGPQLYM
+1891 NWRNKDYLGPQLYM

-1919 TNGDGLGAS
+1919 TNGDGLGAA

-1934 KITITASEVSISKIK
+1934 KITITASDVSISKIK

-1974 KGYVA
+1974 KGYIA

-2000 QGVKIINLE
+2000 QGVKIINLD

-2023 VFLSSYDD
+2023 VFLSSYDE

-2062 RKDYENVRLKTVNYK
+2062 RKDYENVRLETVDLKN
-2077 GERN
+2077 ERN

>member
-83 IKLPNGTFEYTPL
+83 IKLPSGTFEYTPL

-128 YISKLTYPANAVD
+128 YVSKLTYPANAVD

-189 FASFDRNGKLTIRRV
+189 FASFDRDGKLTIRRV

-209 TIEPSEYEQQGLIKN
+209 TIEPSEYEQQGLVKN

-235 NVNAVET
+235 NVNVVET

-318 IVPNN
+318 VVPNN

-391 PNGNSTELWIFEQQS
+391 PNGNSTELWIFERQS

-436 KSFKDNANT
+436 KSFKDNAST

-456 IDGISNQI
+456 IDSISNQI

-484 ADKDRQ
+484 TDKDRQ
-490 QLQTTSQNLD
+490 QLQSTSQNLD
-500 KARQDLL
+500 QARQD
-507 SNSNRIDG
+507 
-515 ISNQIPNLSDEIS
+515 
-528 RVNGSVT
+528 V
-535 SLKTQA
+535 
-541 DKDRQQLQTTSQN
+541 
-554 LDKARQDLLSNSNRI
+554 LSNSNRI
-569 DKLTVGLDSVNI
+569 DKLSVGLDSVNI
-581 NVNNVNSKVDNIKIG
+581 NVNNVNNKVDGIQIG
-596 GTNLMQNTTKDYV
+596 GGKNLVRGTSADWQGVHTNEFNGSDNQTHIIGLAYLDQLKVGDSVTVTCNYQYSGVTNSNAEAQIQGWGNV
-609 KFTGD
+609 D
-614 GWGVSYLTPNNQ
+614 GWGPGQLPRQTPFAMQ
-626 AIPVIGGETYTFSA
+626 IGTDLYKGSINYTFKLTANMLKNRYWELA
-640 WVKNDSSSAGRV
+640 WRFNYVNQGAWF
-652 DLEIYQYNA
+652 Q
-661 KGENKQNG
+661 
-669 SSSEFSVWASP
+669 W
-680 GEEKR
+680 
-685 LVFTKTL
+685 VFF
-692 LADTTK
+692 
-698 VRLHTRNRDKNGTVT
+698 
-713 YWTKMAKVEKGNVP
+713 KMEKGTTATP
-727 TDWSPA
+727 WSPA

-747 LNGMNATVAT
+747 LDGLSGTVAN

-769 SGMQQSI
+769 TGMQQSI

-781 NISALQNDSKQF
+781 NISTLQNDSKQF
-793 KQQFQDVNGSIATI
+793 KQQFQDVNGNITTI
-807 TNTANSLSSQLSTKV
+807 KNDAKSLSSQLSTKV

-829 FKEQTAQELR
+829 FKEQTAQQLQT
-839 AKLTASDL
+839 KLTASDL
-847 SGYAKS
+847 NGYAKS

-878 KGTSKELQ
+878 YKTKDIDINNKNWYQKGSNTYYEKRYDKKAIHAWGDWSTYVSNQTIHLEANTDYVVSAYLMSYQTGNRGSNGSGIQFGVYAKNTADNQVFTVGVLQ
-886 QKSTTNDWVRLPYN
+886 N
-900 TNFFKS
+900 T
-906 IYPLDNFTAK
+906 
-916 VWIEK
+916 
-921 PNKDSWLQAYVG
+921 
-933 GNGLFK
+933 K
-939 GNVIKAGQSG
+939 GNLSNTEWRRFSTVYHNITA
-949 YSEVHGTLNKD
+949 KD
-960 ITGANLVIGAG
+960 ITDFRIEASG
-971 DGVSVSL
+971 DWSTVSGNV
-978 SWKELKLEKGNV
+978 WIAEIKLEKGTV
-990 PTDWSPAPEDEIERV
+990 PTDWSPAPED
-1005 SQLKV
+1005 
-1010 DLNGMNATVATN
+1010 
-1022 KGDIA
+1022 
-1027 QIKLTES
+1027 TE
-1034 GMQQSI
+1034 
-1040 KDAQGNISALQNDS
+1040 N
-1054 KQFKQQFQDVNG
+1054 
-1066 SIATITNT
+1066 
-1074 ANSLSS
+1074 
-1080 QLSTKVGTSE
+1080 
-1090 YNSFKEQTAQELRA
+1090 
-1104 KLTASDLS
+1104 
-1112 GYAKSADVKVSVDG
+1112 
-1126 LNARFDN
+1126 
-1133 LNVGGTNL
+1133 
-1141 LKGTSKELQQKS
+1141 ELQ
-1153 TTNDWVRL
+1153 
-1161 PYNTNFFKS
+1161 
-1170 IYPLDNFTAKVWI
+1170 
-1183 EKPNKDSWLQA
+1183 
-1194 YVGGNGLFKGN
+1194 
-1205 VIKAGQSGYSE
+1205 
-1216 VHGTLNK
+1216 
-1223 DITGA
+1223 
-1228 NLVIGAGDGVS
+1228 
-1239 VSLSWKELKLE
+1239 
-1250 KGTIATDWSP
+1250 
-1260 SPEDMTDK
+1260 
-1268 IEVLSGKITA
+1268 VLSGKITA

-1289 ITNVQDIANST
+1289 ITN
-1300 GGGINLAKHTSNK
+1300 
-1313 LANVTASPWIYVGSE
+1313 
-1328 SSSSF
+1328 
-1333 NKLKDYQGKYMTVRV
+1333 
-1348 WIERPSRD
+1348 
-1356 TWVRI
+1356 
-1361 WTDKGAIEGNV
+1361 
-1372 IKAGQSGYSTASGV
+1372 
-1386 IPTGFS
+1386 
-1392 AWNIPVGNSNNGTTT
+1392 
-1407 TFGWKE
+1407 
-1413 FKIELGNVATPWSP
+1413 
-1427 NPDDVDNN
+1427 
-1435 IDTAANNARTNAKN
+1435 AKN
-1449 DAVNAIKSDSQWQ
+1449 DAINAIKGDSQWQ
-1462 SMGKIVTNASFLQNS
+1462 SIGKIVTNASFLQNS
-1477 DGFAQEVSKRIVG
+1477 DGFAQEVVRTTTPMVNGGGKNLARGASDSWTGVG
-1490 STGQTNLYY
+1490 TQEFNGGTNFTKKVADVYLDDLSVGDRVSVQIIYQYSGVTASNAKCWLQGYGDVTVWGRGQFYGTPTTINM
-1499 NSEFAYTGTD
+1499 ETGTD
-1509 PHNMDGI
+1509 LKSGSKKYIFTIDSEMKKNRFWRVTYRFD
-1516 QSTRN
+1516 N
-1521 VAYSKNDRWANYK
+1521 VNK
-1534 GSNAVFAST
+1534 GAWFQWLKFKVE
-1543 RGTLSDYYYI
+1543 RG
-1553 EHRKDKYVK
+1553 
-1562 VQPGEVVSASV
+1562 
-1573 VTWVTGGSDVPRD
+1573 
-1586 GYAICTISFYKDL
+1586 
-1599 SSSRMGYKETSVA
+1599 SVA
-1612 AKDINYPYYRTLK
+1612 TPWSPAPEDLATK
-1625 VENVTVPNGANYM
+1625 
-1638 TLHLIARGSSNWQF
+1638 
-1652 SQPMLVKDNHVG
+1652 
-1664 VYVPSTQLQLN
+1664 LQLN

-1749 INANTI
+1749 INANTV
-1755 KTKKLDASKINVTNL
+1755 KTKTLDASKINVTNL
-1770 NANNITSGTI
+1770 NANNITSGTL
-1780 SGTNLNIN
+1780 SGPNFSLN
-1788 LDSGD
+1788 LD
-1793 VSFQKGVL
+1793 KGNMKIGIADKSKSIVL
-1801 YNNKNLKIDL
+1801 DNGKIDL
-1811 TNGFLEI
+1811 YSSDILSSSYYVGTITTVKGGPANHAIRIAGKDGFLIGTEDFTNNFFADGGYSWRTDPKNYVSGSGI
-1818 QDTKKTRGLL
+1818 FGYKQNMTIATGPTRDHSTLAMVAGAVPSKNL
-1828 ITDGNIFISKDLSS
+1828 GNIFGFRSQPGVYIYGRDDAHKDLSLVS
-1842 IDPSKQIA
+1842 IAAPLEA
-1850 NIGYNG
+1850 
-1856 GSGIDL
+1856 
-1862 DVYNVGK
+1862 
-1869 MSFTYSEIVDK
+1869 SFTTKYGSIRVG
-1880 SNNVS
+1880 NNVS
-1885 LETRPV
+1885 AGYDNSNLSLDYGEIAL
-1891 NWRSKYYLGPQLYM
+1891 NLYAPNNNYPGLSI
-1905 KAGEYKNTHTFAIR
+1905 KPKRIS
-1919 TNGDGLGAS
+1919 LGAVAGGFATS
-1928 ILGDND
+1928 DPELDLRLDEKRAFLNASGAIDITSDGELYLRGNPVTVRGDL
-1934 KITITASEVSISKIK
+1934 SV
-1949 NTYIENLDAT
+1949 L
-1959 NLHVYGSKNSVVPSS
+1959 GSKHNIVPSS
-1974 KGYVA
+1974 KGYIA

-1985 AEYYFGDIGESQTDK
+1985 AEYYFGDVGESQTDK
-2000 QGVKIINLE
+2000 QGVKIINLD

-2062 RKDYENVRLKTVNYK
+2062 RKDYENVRLETVDLKN
-2077 GERN
+2077 ERN

>member
-128 YISKLTYPANAVD
+128 YVSKLTYPANAVD

-177 TAIGWIAQLYVG
+177 TAIGWVAQLYVG
-189 FASFDRNGKLTIRRV
+189 FASFDRDGKLTIRRV

-209 TIEPSEYEQQGLIKN
+209 TIEPSEYEQQGLVKN

-235 NVNAVET
+235 NVNVVET

-253 KIHSGSVNGS
+253 KIHSGSINGS

-274 ELLDSIWNSLKTV
+274 ELLDSIWDSLKTI

-306 WLSLKDMKGNVF
+306 WISLKDMKGNVF

-391 PNGNSTELWIFEQQS
+391 PNGNSTELWIFERQS

-413 KQPVNGEVEQKIN
+413 KQPVSGEVEQKIN

-456 IDGISNQI
+456 IDSISNQI

-484 ADKDRQ
+484 TDKDRQ
-490 QLQTTSQNLD
+490 QLQSTSQNLD
-500 KARQDLL
+500 QARQDVL
-507 SNSNRIDG
+507 SNS
-515 ISNQIPNLSDEIS
+515 S
-528 RVNGSVT
+528 
-535 SLKTQA
+535 
-541 DKDRQQLQTTSQN
+541 
-554 LDKARQDLLSNSNRI
+554 RI
-569 DKLTVGLDSVNI
+569 DKLSVGLDSVNI
-581 NVNNVNSKVDNIKIG
+581 NVNNLNSKVDNIKVG
-596 GTNLMQNTTKDYV
+596 GTNILRNTDPTSLKGSLSPDGWSLGSG
-609 KFTGD
+609 GD
-614 GWGVSYLTPNNQ
+614 GRAEIIELNDSSLRVKHGYRLYNNTKGNKDFVQ
-626 AIPVIGGETYTFSA
+626 TNVTLEKSDYTFS
-640 WVKNDSSSAGRV
+640 VYVKLDNNTNITTPNMLFRYFNPNQNTVYSEMNKKGLSKND
-652 DLEIYQYNA
+652 
-661 KGENKQNG
+661 
-669 SSSEFSVWASP
+669 
-680 GEEKR
+680 
-685 LVFTKTL
+685 
-692 LADTTK
+692 
-698 VRLHTRNRDKNGTVT
+698 
-713 YWTKMAKVEKGNVP
+713 WTKISVTFNPSSWGTQSGSFQFGITDAGSVIFAQPKLEKGNIA
-727 TDWSPA
+727 TDWSPS

-742 QLKVD
+742 QLRVD
-747 LNGMNATVAT
+747 LDGLSGTVAT
-757 NKGDIAQIKLTE
+757 SKGDIAQIKLTE
-769 SGMQQSI
+769 NGMQQSI

-781 NISALQNDSKQF
+781 NISTLQNDSKQF
-793 KQQFQDVNGSIATI
+793 KQQFQDVNGNITTI
-807 TNTANSLSSQLSTKV
+807 KNDAKSLSSQLSTKV

-839 AKLTASDL
+839 TKLTASDL
-847 SGYAKS
+847 NGYAKS

-878 KGTSKELQ
+878 KGTSRDLQ

-900 TNFFKS
+900 TDFFRS

-921 PNKDSWLQAYVG
+921 PNKDSWLQVFVG
-933 GNGLFK
+933 NNGLFK

-949 YSEVHGTLNKD
+949 YSEVHGTLKKD
-960 ITGANLVIGAG
+960 VPNANLVIGAG
-971 DGVSVSL
+971 DGMSVSL

-990 PTDWSPAPEDEIERV
+990 ATDWSPAPED
-1005 SQLKV
+1005 
-1010 DLNGMNATVATN
+1010 
-1022 KGDIA
+1022 
-1027 QIKLTES
+1027 TE
-1034 GMQQSI
+1034 
-1040 KDAQGNISALQNDS
+1040 N
-1054 KQFKQQFQDVNG
+1054 
-1066 SIATITNT
+1066 
-1074 ANSLSS
+1074 
-1080 QLSTKVGTSE
+1080 
-1090 YNSFKEQTAQELRA
+1090 
-1104 KLTASDLS
+1104 
-1112 GYAKSADVKVSVDG
+1112 
-1126 LNARFDN
+1126 
-1133 LNVGGTNL
+1133 
-1141 LKGTSKELQQKS
+1141 ELQ
-1153 TTNDWVRL
+1153 
-1161 PYNTNFFKS
+1161 
-1170 IYPLDNFTAKVWI
+1170 I
-1183 EKPNKDSWLQA
+1183 
-1194 YVGGNGLFKGN
+1194 
-1205 VIKAGQSGYSE
+1205 
-1216 VHGTLNK
+1216 
-1223 DITGA
+1223 
-1228 NLVIGAGDGVS
+1228 
-1239 VSLSWKELKLE
+1239 
-1250 KGTIATDWSP
+1250 
-1260 SPEDMTDK
+1260 
-1268 IEVLSGKITA
+1268 LSGKITA

-1289 ITNVQDIANST
+1289 ITNVQDVANSA

-1313 LANVTASPWIYVGSE
+1313 LANVTASPWLYVGSE

-1333 NKLKDYQGKYMTVRV
+1333 NNLKDYQGKYMTVRV
-1348 WIERPSRD
+1348 WIEKPSRD
-1356 TWVRI
+1356 TRVRI
-1361 WTDKGAIEGNV
+1361 WTDKWAIEGNV
-1372 IKAGQSGYSTASGV
+1372 IKAGQSGYSTVSGV

-1392 AWNIPVGNSNNGTTT
+1392 AWNIPVGNNNNGTTT

-1413 FKIELGNVATPWSP
+1413 FKIELGNVATPWTP

-1462 SMGKIVTNASFLQNS
+1462 SMGKIVTNAAFLQNS

-1499 NSEFAYTGTD
+1499 NSEFTYTGTD

-1521 VAYSKNDRWANYK
+1521 VAYSKNDKWSSYK

-1543 RGTLSDYYYI
+1543 RGTLNDYYYI

-1586 GYAICTISFYKDL
+1586 GYALCTISFYKDL

-1625 VENVTVPNGANYM
+1625 VENVTVPDGANYM
-1638 TLHLIARGSSNWQF
+1638 ILHLIIRGSSNWQF
-1652 SQPMLVKDNHVG
+1652 SQPMLVKDDHVG

-1801 YNNKNLKIDL
+1801 YNNKNFKIDL
-1811 TNGFLEI
+1811 TNGFLAI

-1828 ITDGNIFISKDLSS
+1828 IDDGCIYISKNLDSVN
-1842 IDPSKQIA
+1842 PET
-1850 NIGYNG
+1850 NIGAIGYD
-1856 GSGIDL
+1856 GSEGL
-1862 DVYNVGK
+1862 ELNAYKVGTLH
-1869 MSFTYSEIVDK
+1869 FYYSEIMGK
-1880 SNNVS
+1880 KNILQ
-1885 LETRPV
+1885 LETRSV
-1891 NWRSKYYLGPQLYM
+1891 NQSSKIQGPQLFM
-1905 KAGEYKNTHTFAIR
+1905 ESGEYANENNFAIR
-1919 TNGDGLGAS
+1919 TNGDGLGAA

-1934 KITITASEVSISKIK
+1934 KITITASNVSISKIK
-1949 NTYIENLDAT
+1949 ELYVDYLNTTDLY
-1959 NLHVYGSKNSVVPSS
+1959 VSGSKHNIVPSS
-1974 KGYVA
+1974 KGYIA

-2000 QGVKIINLE
+2000 QGVKIINLD

-2048 DKPNVK
+2048 DNPNVK

-2062 RKDYENVRLKTVNYK
+2062 RKDYENVRLETVDLKN
-2077 GERN
+2077 ERN

>member
-128 YISKLTYPANAVD
+128 YVSKLTYPANAVD

-189 FASFDRNGKLTIRRV
+189 FASFDRDGKLTIRRV

-209 TIEPSEYEQQGLIKN
+209 TIEPSEYEQQGLVKN

-235 NVNAVET
+235 NVNVVET

-475 GSVTSLKTQ
+475 GNVTSLKTQ
-484 ADKDRQ
+484 TDKDRQ
-490 QLQTTSQNLD
+490 QLQSTSQNLD
-500 KARQDLL
+500 KARQDVL
-507 SNSNRIDG
+507 SNS
-515 ISNQIPNLSDEIS
+515 S
-528 RVNGSVT
+528 
-535 SLKTQA
+535 
-541 DKDRQQLQTTSQN
+541 
-554 LDKARQDLLSNSNRI
+554 RI
-569 DKLTVGLDSVNI
+569 DKLSVGLDNVNI
-581 NVNNVNSKVDNIKIG
+581 NVNNVNSKVDNIKVG
-596 GTNLMQNTTKDYV
+596 GTNLVRNSAHDPSSLDHWTTNNVGKIWYSTHSFFRNGTTKMFFLNNTNTNQEMLIQTEYMDIEPDTDYTLSMTV
-609 KFTGD
+609 FGAS
-614 GWGVSYLTPNNQ
+614 GVSSGDVYYNIKYADGSNTYFNIDGRFKYNPYRAERKVYHFHTSPNSNGSKATQ
-626 AIPVIGGETYTFSA
+626 VFI
-640 WVKNDSSSAGRV
+640 RV
-652 DLEIYQYNA
+652 DN
-661 KGENKQNG
+661 NG
-669 SSSEFSVWASP
+669 LIP
-680 GEEKR
+680 GYSDATSMLGDVK
-685 LVFTKTL
+685 L
-692 LADTTK
+692 
-698 VRLHTRNRDKNGTVT
+698 
-713 YWTKMAKVEKGNVP
+713 EKGNVA

-733 PEDEIERVS
+733 PEDEIERVA
-742 QLKVD
+742 QLRVD
-747 LNGMNATVAT
+747 LNGINATVAT

-769 SGMQQSI
+769 NGMQQSI

-781 NISALQNDSKQF
+781 NISTLQNDSKQF
-793 KQQFQDVNGSIATI
+793 KQQFLDVNGNITTI
-807 TNTANSLSSQLSTKV
+807 KNDAKSLSSQLSTKI

-839 AKLTASDL
+839 TKLTASDL

-869 LNVGGTNLL
+869 LNVGGTNMVRNGAYNSDNT
-878 KGTSKELQ
+878 KHW
-886 QKSTTNDWVRLPYN
+886 TTNGVGNLHVLKHS
-900 TNFFKS
+900 FFKNGA
-906 IYPLDNFTAK
+906 IYHFGLTNNTSNEMIIYSD
-916 VWIEK
+916 WIDVQ
-921 PNKDSWLQAYVG
+921 PNTSYTLSYYRYGYSSV
-933 GNGLFK
+933 
-939 GNVIKAGQSG
+939 QSG
-949 YSEVHGTLNKD
+949 DTY
-960 ITGANLVIGAG
+960 I
-971 DGVSVSL
+971 
-978 SWKELKLEKGNV
+978 
-990 PTDWSPAPEDEIERV
+990 
-1005 SQLKV
+1005 
-1010 DLNGMNATVATN
+1010 
-1022 KGDIA
+1022 
-1027 QIKLTES
+1027 
-1034 GMQQSI
+1034 
-1040 KDAQGNISALQNDS
+1040 
-1054 KQFKQQFQDVNG
+1054 QFKHSDGATHWQGVENG
-1066 SIATITNT
+1066 YKFNPSYAEYKKFTFRTDG
-1074 ANSLSS
+1074 SDK
-1080 QLSTKVGTSE
+1080 QL
-1090 YNSFKEQTAQELRA
+1090 QL
-1104 KLTASDLS
+1104 
-1112 GYAKSADVKVSVDG
+1112 
-1126 LNARFDN
+1126 RFDN
-1133 LNVGGTNL
+1133 NGG
-1141 LKGTSKELQQKS
+1141 GECM
-1153 TTNDWVRL
+1153 
-1161 PYNTNFFKS
+1161 FAA
-1170 IYPLDNFTAKVWI
+1170 I
-1183 EKPNKDSWLQA
+1183 
-1194 YVGGNGLFKGN
+1194 
-1205 VIKAGQSGYSE
+1205 
-1216 VHGTLNK
+1216 
-1223 DITGA
+1223 
-1228 NLVIGAGDGVS
+1228 
-1239 VSLSWKELKLE
+1239 KLE
-1250 KGTIATDWSP
+1250 KGTIASDYSP
-1260 SPEDMTDK
+1260 NPEDELK
-1268 IEVLSGKITA
+1268 QLQVLSGKITA

-1289 ITNVQDIANST
+1289 ITN
-1300 GGGINLAKHTSNK
+1300 
-1313 LANVTASPWIYVGSE
+1313 
-1328 SSSSF
+1328 
-1333 NKLKDYQGKYMTVRV
+1333 
-1348 WIERPSRD
+1348 
-1356 TWVRI
+1356 
-1361 WTDKGAIEGNV
+1361 
-1372 IKAGQSGYSTASGV
+1372 
-1386 IPTGFS
+1386 
-1392 AWNIPVGNSNNGTTT
+1392 
-1407 TFGWKE
+1407 
-1413 FKIELGNVATPWSP
+1413 
-1427 NPDDVDNN
+1427 
-1435 IDTAANNARTNAKN
+1435 AKN
-1449 DAVNAIKSDSQWQ
+1449 DAINAIKGDSQWQ
-1462 SMGKIVTNASFLQNS
+1462 SIGKIVTNASFLQNS
-1477 DGFAQEVSKRIVG
+1477 DGFAQEVSKQIVG

-1509 PHNMDGI
+1509 SHNMDGI

-1521 VAYSKNDRWANYK
+1521 VAYSRNDRWFNYK

-1543 RGTLSDYYYI
+1543 RGTLSDYCYI
-1553 EHRKDKYVK
+1553 EHKKDKYVK

-1573 VTWVTGGSDVPRD
+1573 VTWVNGGNDVPRD
-1586 GYAICTISFYKDL
+1586 GYAICSMSFYKDL
-1599 SSSRMGYKETSVA
+1599 NSGRMSWKETSVA
-1612 AKDINYPYYRTLK
+1612 AKDINYPHFRTLK
-1625 VENVTVPNGANYM
+1625 VENVTVPDGANYM
-1638 TLHLIARGSSNWQF
+1638 TLLLVISGASNWRF

-1707 MNVKNSSVSING
+1707 MNVGNSSVSING

-1749 INANTI
+1749 INANTV
-1755 KTKKLDASKINVTNL
+1755 KTKTLDASKINVTNL
-1770 NANNITSGTI
+1770 NANNITTGTLSGPNFSLNLDKGNMKIGIAGKSKSIVLDNGKIDLYSSDVLSSSDYVGTI
-1780 SGTNLNIN
+1780 TTVKGGPVNHAIRIAGNDGFLIGTEDFTNNFFADGGYSWGTTPSNYISGAGIFGHNQNLTIATGPTRDHNTLAMVAGAIPSTDLGNIFGARAQPGFYVYGRDEAHKDLSFSAAVAPLGVSLN
-1788 LDSGD
+1788 TSYGSITVGNTSLTAGTDKTDTSLSSSKISLTLDAP
-1793 VSFQKGVL
+1793 
-1801 YNNKNLKIDL
+1801 NNKNPGL
-1811 TNGFLEI
+1811 TI
-1818 QDTKKTRGLL
+1818 KPDY
-1828 ITDGNIFISKDLSS
+1828 ITLGELS
-1842 IDPSKQIA
+1842 
-1850 NIGYNG
+1850 
-1856 GSGIDL
+1856 
-1862 DVYNVGK
+1862 
-1869 MSFTYSEIVDK
+1869 
-1880 SNNVS
+1880 
-1885 LETRPV
+1885 
-1891 NWRSKYYLGPQLYM
+1891 
-1905 KAGEYKNTHTFAIR
+1905 
-1919 TNGDGLGAS
+1919 DGLGG
-1928 ILGDND
+1928 LGNPELSLQLDNKSLHLEAD
-1934 KITITASEVSISKIK
+1934 NITVNANKELVLINLKTLYVESTVTTNRISADHTSTKDLYVS
-1949 NTYIENLDAT
+1949 
-1959 NLHVYGSKNSVVPSS
+1959 GSKNAVVSSS
-1974 KGYVA
+1974 KGYIA

-2000 QGVKIINLE
+2000 QGVKIINLD

-2031 AKVWVFARNNN
+2031 AKIWVFARNDN

-2062 RKDYENVRLKTVNYK
+2062 RKDYENVRLKTVDLKN
-2077 GERN
+2077 ERN